1 MTYDFTSTLFLLIA
15 LTPAVWYLGL
25 VLTNG
30 LRPFPVLAPI
40 GRILGA
46 VCYLAAGAG
55 GLALAGAITV
65 AALAGLIAGG
75 SLLLVILVPLLCL
88 GLIMGII
95 LEPLIA
101 RSTQK
106 SPGTH

>member
-1 MTYDFTSTLFLLIA
+1 MGIPRNLAIGAPGREPPGGAGRQWSVVDLFS
-15 LTPAVWYLGL
+15 
-25 VLTNG
+25 
-30 LRPFPVLAPI
+30 
-40 GRILGA
+40 
-46 VCYLAAGAG
+46 GAG
-55 GLALAGAITV
+55 GLALAGAITIAV
-65 AALAGLIAGG
+65 LAGVIAGG

-106 SPGTH
+106 TPSTH